1 MPDGKKDK
9 ATLWKVYRAAVK
21 ARDAGYGYN
30 DINKYI
36 HDKTGIPGIASLE
49 KALDIPVESSI
60 SAKNLARSAYQ
71 GATFGF
77 GDEIAGAV
85 AQAIPGGH
93 DYESMRAEMNTR
105 EQQFQRDHPVASLG
119 ANIVGGAI
127 IPGVGGAGAM
137 RAVGGSVARRA
148 VAGGVVGSLLGA
160 GAGALEGAGRA
171 EPGERLEGAEQGA
184 IGGGLLGGA
193 IGTVAPIIGPP
204 ARKLAGT
211 VTDRF
216 RGPGANTIARREV
229 MGALEEA
236 QIHPSQFESR
246 YSALPPGSMPADVDP
261 AMAERVRAASNIS
274 PRVNR
279 QGGPVERIADRAR
292 GQGERM
298 ADDLRKATRLRT
310 GFDIEEVS
318 AKAKREVRDLYY
330 KPLEE
335 ANNPASHPLW
345 KDMFENED
353 MKRIL
358 RSRGITPG
366 PNGELKFTEVQS
378 ILGRLRAKMT
388 GQKDPDLYRRYS
400 ELFEAFRNT
409 AEEAIPDFRVA
420 NLAYE
425 HALARGRA
433 WELGQQAFRLS
444 SDDLTKAF
452 DRMPTA
458 EAQEA
463 FRQGMLDKI
472 ERSLRE
478 REGGGAM
485 TRRLLGMENAQE
497 MLGRARLLFD
507 SPEDFRS
514 YLDSLEGMRRW
525 RVTSNIVRGNST
537 TARQIAGIAQSDMA
551 PNRQQLLWEILTMAF
566 DDKATR
572 MQAADVVADVLT
584 TQGEDAARKLALL
597 LSRGGRAGGAMAGA
611 TATTAGRLGAGL
623 LAPEEEQ
630 PTFIAPQ

>member
-71 GATFGF
+71 GATFGW

-85 AQAIPGGH
+85 AQVVPGGH
-93 DYESMRAEMNTR
+93 DYESMRAELNTR

-127 IPGVGGAGAM
+127 IPGLGGAGAM
-137 RAVGGSVARRA
+137 RAVGGGVARRA
-148 VAGGVVGSLLGA
+148 LAGGVVGGLLGA
-160 GAGALEGAGRA
+160 GAGAVEGAGRA
-171 EPGERLEGAEQGA
+171 EPGQRLEGAWTGA
-184 IGGGLLGGA
+184 TGGGLLGGA
-193 IGTVAPIIGPP
+193 IGAAGPIVGPP
-204 ARKLAGT
+204 LRKAAGA

-216 RGPGANTIARREV
+216 RGAGANTIARREV
-229 MGALEEA
+229 LGALEDA
-236 QIHPSQFESR
+236 QIRPSQFEDA

-261 AMAERVRAASNIS
+261 ALAERVRAASNIS

-279 QGGPVERIADRAR
+279 QGGPVERVVERAR

-298 ADDLRKATRLRT
+298 ADDLRAATRLRS
-310 GFDIEEVS
+310 GFDIEDIS
-318 AKAKREVRDLYY
+318 KRAKEEVREIYFR
-330 KPLEE
+330 PLEQ

-345 KDMFENED
+345 PELLANDD

-366 PNGELKFTEVQS
+366 ENGELTFTEVQS

-400 ELFEAFRNT
+400 DLYRAFRDT
-409 AEEAIPDFRVA
+409 AEEAIEDFRVA

-433 WELGQQAFRLS
+433 WELGQDAFRLS
-444 SDDLTKAF
+444 SADLRKAF
-452 DRMPTA
+452 DQMPTE
-458 EAQEA
+458 EAKEA

-485 TRRLLGMENAQE
+485 ARRLLGMENASE
-497 MLGRARLLFD
+497 MLERGRLLFD
-507 SPEDFRS
+507 SEEEFAR
-514 YLDSLEGMRRW
+514 YLNSLEAMRRW
-525 RVTSNIVRGNST
+525 KITSNIIRGNST
-537 TARQIAGIAQSDMA
+537 TARQIAGMAQSDMA
-551 PNRQQLLWEILTMAF
+551 PSRQQLLWEILTMAF
-566 DDKATR
+566 DDRETR

-584 TQGEDAARKLALL
+584 TQGEDAARKLAHIIA
-597 LSRGGRAGGAMAGA
+597 RGGRGAGAAMAVGG
-611 TATTAGRLGAGL
+611 TTAGRLGAGL

-630 PTFIAPQ
+630 PTFIAP